1 MEILTKIG
9 KFENVN
15 LIKLASVGYFD
26 ENKGENHVLIELS
39 LGNDGCQRKL
49 HCIFKTFGRSLIKR
63 LTGTQHSIAGFYPL
77 SHLSAYYIVAELVA
91 Y

>member
-39 LGNDGCQRKL
+39 LGSGNY
-49 HCIFKTFGRSLIKR
+49 IAFSR
-63 LTGTQHSIAGFYPL
+63 LL
-77 SHLSAYYIVAELVA
+77 AEV
-91 Y
+91 